1 MYHIVE
7 QSEGRGDNKKAVLI
21 KVVTRGVTTENG
33 KVSGMFPLK
42 SAKGNPLPCL
52 KVVLEDPAQSDHH
65 FEVRWSNYHEQV
77 SDSPGKFR
85 LVRID
90 HHNPDILY
98 QTENGRKVLD
108 PIYRSPLVDYIEMAK
123 RYGTEATWSDDKKP
137 KFLGWVWGQKQV
149 FLDAPIDM
157 AETELLDMAEHI
169 LTERFGDELANAV
182 LTLFVEHPL
191 FHKFYES
198 SFAG

>member
-90 HHNPDILY
+90 HHNPEIIY
-98 QTENGRKVLD
+98 QTENGRKILD
-108 PIYRSPLVDYIEMAK
+108 PIYRSPLIDYIEMAK